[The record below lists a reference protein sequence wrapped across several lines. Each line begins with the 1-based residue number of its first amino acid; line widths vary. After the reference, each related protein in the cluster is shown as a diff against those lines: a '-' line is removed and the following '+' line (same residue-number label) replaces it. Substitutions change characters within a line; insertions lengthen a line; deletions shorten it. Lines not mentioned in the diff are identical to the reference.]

1 MNTIIYITIFIIGT
15 LFGSFFTLATY
26 RIPIKQDITHT
37 HSYCPNCNSKLGFF
51 ELIPVLSYIFLRGK
65 CKHCGK
71 KISPR
76 YIIFEII
83 SGLTFLLFAL
93 SLNINIQTSINL
105 YIYFIFVILYLT
117 FIFLIAGIDKEN
129 IKIDKSVLIFGG
141 VISVLYIVYLYI
153 IEKISIYRYIIYLAI
168 YVLLT
173 IVQFIITKKKK
184 KENYTI
190 GILTLLTIMTIFT
203 AEYVTINTII
213 VTLSAIAI
221 YLLIYKIKNKFA
233 KTNLTEKF
241 PIGYFLSIS
250 NIIVFLIITFLVS

>member
-51 ELIPVLSYIFLRGK
+51 ELIPVLSYIFLKEK

-76 YIIFEII
+76 YIIFEIM

-93 SLNINIQTSINL
+93 SLNINMQTSINL

-129 IKIDKSVLIFGG
+129 IKINKSVLIFGG

-153 IEKISIYRYIIYLAI
+153 IEKVSIYRYIIYLAI

-190 GILTLLTIMTIFT
+190 GILTLLTIMIIFT

-213 VTLSAIAI
+213 IALFAIAI
-221 YLLIYKIKNKFA
+221 YLLIYKIKNKSI
-233 KTNLTEKF
+233 KTKATYKL

>member
-1 MNTIIYITIFIIGT
+1 MELTYIILFFILGT
-15 LFGSFFTLATY
+15 YMGSFFTVVGL
-26 RIPIKQDITHT
+26 RLPKKEDFIFSRSRCDQCKHELSLLEMIPI
-37 HSYCPNCNSKLGFF
+37 
-51 ELIPVLSYIFLRGK
+51 LSYIFLKGK

-76 YIIFEII
+76 YIIFEIM

-93 SLNINIQTSINL
+93 SLNINMQTSINL

-153 IEKISIYRYIIYLAI
+153 IEKVSIYRYIIYLAI

-173 IVQFIITKKKK
+173 MVQFIITKKKK
-184 KENYTI
+184 KENYSI
-190 GILTLLTIMTIFT
+190 GILTLLTIMIIFT

-213 VTLSAIAI
+213 IALFAIAI
-221 YLLIYKIKNKFA
+221 YLLIYKIKNKSI
-233 KTNLTEKF
+233 KTKATYKL

>member
-93 SLNINIQTSINL
+93 SLNINMQASINL

-153 IEKISIYRYIIYLAI
+153 IEKVSIYRYIIYLAI

-173 IVQFIITKKKK
+173 ITKFILMKKKG

-190 GILTLLTIMTIFT
+190 AILTLLVIMAIFT
-203 AEYVTINTII
+203 GEYATINTII
-213 VTLSAIAI
+213 ITLFAIAI
-221 YLLIYKIKNKFA
+221 YLLIYQTTNRSL
-233 KTNLTEKF
+233 KTTISSKL
-241 PIGYFLSIS
+241 PIGYLLCIS
-250 NIIVFLIITFLVS
+250 NIIVFLIVTFLIS

>member
-83 SGLTFLLFAL
+83 SGLTFLLFVL
-93 SLNINIQTSINL
+93 SLNINMQASINL

-153 IEKISIYRYIIYLAI
+153 IEKVSIYRYIIYLAI
-168 YVLLT
+168 YILLT
-173 IVQFIITKKKK
+173 IIQFIVIRKKK
-184 KENYTI
+184 KENYTL

-213 VTLSAIAI
+213 IALFAIAI
-221 YLLIYKIKNKFA
+221 YLLIYRIKNKSVKA
-233 KTNLTEKF
+233 EVIDKF